1 MLANTTHP
9 TTSMSS
15 DFFAALATTIDM
27 QEQPQ
32 FLADMFG
39 GDISVSGEFERTAY
53 LLARNIS
60 DSYNPCGFSFAKCKQ
75 YDTFFMYPTDSSK
88 QYAVEDFDEDEDEYG
103 NKRYYH
109 VDNKVFGMI
118 VTLRALEDSS
128 CRKAGEEKLAG
139 IIYDRMERLYQAI
152 SHTTTAMCSD
162 HSKLNEDEK
171 AHVRYMASLIQKH
184 VE

>member
-88 QYAVEDFDEDEDEYG
+88 QYAVEDFDEDEDEYDS
-103 NKRYYH
+103 N
-109 VDNKVFGMI
+109 DVFGGNNREPFVI
-118 VTLRALEDSS
+118 S
-128 CRKAGEEKLAG
+128 EKLPYVRGALISAG
-139 IIYDRMERLYQAI
+139 DIPPQKTEEIQEAVATLLGISSSKVNVII
-152 SHTTTAMCSD
+152 SD
-162 HSKLNEDEK
+162 
-171 AHVRYMASLIQKH
+171 YGG
-184 VE
+184 

>member
-1 MLANTTHP
+1 MSATTTHP
-9 TTSMSS
+9 TTSMSN
-15 DFFAALATTIDM
+15 DFFTALATTIDM

-60 DSYNPCGFSFAKCKQ
+60 DNYNPCGFSFAKCKQ

-88 QYAVEDFDEDEDEYG
+88 QYAIEDEDEH
-103 NKRYYH
+103 YYY

-139 IIYDRMERLYQAI
+139 IIYDRMERLYQAV
-152 SHTTTAMCSD
+152 SHEVSAMCSD